1 MKTSPSRALALV
13 GMPGA
18 GKTVCAKHVETR
30 GFYQFRFGQIVVDEV
45 LRRGQSITP
54 ENERVVREEFRA
66 QDGMAAIAKRALPH
80 LQKAL
85 STRPAIIID
94 GLYSFSEYK
103 LLRQELDELIV
114 VAIFCP
120 RSLRYQ
126 RLTTRPERP
135 LTLEQAQERD
145 YQEIERL
152 EKGGPIALADYTLI
166 NDRDMPYL
174 LGALD
179 DLIDDLNLRPE

>member
-54 ENERVVREEFRA
+54 ENERVVREEFRT

-103 LLRQELDELIV
+103 LLRQELDEQLQRQLQ
-114 VAIFCP
+114 AIGDDFHPGLHYVQAWGYELAPHGSVSYAPGAKVQSP
-120 RSLRYQ
+120 RRAGDL
-126 RLTTRPERP
+126 TRP
-135 LTLEQAQERD
+135 
-145 YQEIERL
+145 
-152 EKGGPIALADYTLI
+152 
-166 NDRDMPYL
+166 
-174 LGALD
+174 
-179 DLIDDLNLRPE
+179 